1 MRFDVSKT
9 TLQDAI
15 AIVSKA
21 TASSSTLPILTGIL
35 LKAEEGELTLQAT
48 DLDVSLRHTVAANVR
63 EPGSTVVSGK
73 ILANL
78 VKTLRG
84 STVSFDSDHNS
95 IQVKCGNSR
104 FNLNTLNPV
113 DFPEFPQI
121 DPEKSVALPV
131 DTLADMVNRVYK
143 MTSKDLSHP
152 ILGGIYLTVDENLV
166 RLVATDSYR
175 LAVCD
180 TNVETS
186 TLTESFQVIVSGN
199 AFHEALST
207 FPSTT
212 DDGSAAEVVL
222 GATDSQVSFRCG
234 NTLYVSRCIEG
245 NFPDYRQLLPSSCTT
260 SLTPQLGELQDALK
274 CVSVMTTQNPRVRFD
289 VDVDGARVTLS
300 AVNADMGDAVEVL
313 EDIEVEGQN
322 VSIGLNHRYV
332 SDCLAALGDRETVSI
347 ELLGEMQPAI
357 FKSYGKPNY
366 LQLIMPT
373 RL

>member
-21 TASSSTLPILTGIL
+21 TASGSTLPILTGIL

-121 DPEKSVALPV
+121 DPEKSVTLPV

-152 ILGGIYLTVDENLV
+152 ILGGIHLTVDENLV

-212 DDGSAAEVVL
+212 DDGSVAEVVL